1 MSFVGQNTIWN
12 SFKSLLPKEF
22 EELPNYTSIP
32 PNIGKYS
39 LTWENP
45 DQTLVCTFSP
55 NLTLNFLDTHKHISL
70 QKQYTNTLDLL
81 NDIKNCNIAQNR
93 LEFKNDNFEMYIRLG
108 LGAGIIQL
116 YTNAHWFFSEEWSE
130 ELYNYIMQ
138 KFNSDF
144 KTFLLHMFAWEM
156 DKYYFEAYLNQQS
169 NESVSQDITERY
181 RNIYEKMKNF
191 KIF

>member
-1 MSFVGQNTIWN
+1 MTIWN
-12 SFKSLLPKEF
+12 SFKSMLPEGF
-22 EELPNYTSIP
+22 QELPNYTSIP

-81 NDIKNCNIAQNR
+81 NDIKNCNITENR
-93 LEFKNDNFEMYIRLG
+93 LEFKNDNFEMYIKVFG
-108 LGAGIIQL
+108 DEKGNIEL
-116 YTNAHWFFSEEWSE
+116 YTKGNWFFSEEWSE
-130 ELYNYIMQ
+130 KLYNHIMQ

-144 KTFLLHMFAWEM
+144 KPFLLHMFSWEM
-156 DKYYFEAYLNQQS
+156 DKYYFEAYLNQQN

-191 KIF
+191 NIF